1 MEEDIQKDNFKET
14 ILKIK
19 NIKTK
24 SILEKH
30 FNNVSIELVSKVNF
44 WVNFFNKYN
53 IKIHMTQII

>member
-1 MEEDIQKDNFKET
+1 MGGRYTKDNFKET

-44 WVNFFNKYN
+44 WVNF
-53 IKIHMTQII
+53 

>member
-1 MEEDIQKDNFKET
+1 MGGRYTKRQFQGNNIK
-14 ILKIK
+14 KIK

-44 WVNFFNKYN
+44 G
-53 IKIHMTQII
+53 